1 MMSMFDMRKAMD
13 KVGYVETEADVLLVV
28 ASEAG
33 TVMVVPF
40 YECELTVEQLQSA
53 IARETALV
61 ADKLSEGFCMGTVFD
76 KR

>member
-13 KVGYVETEADVLLVV
+13 KVEDTETEADVLLVI
-28 ASEAG
+28 ASEMG

-53 IARETALV
+53 IVRETASF
-61 ADKLSEGFCMGTVFD
+61 ADKLSEGFCMGTVID